1 MLATPVAT
9 EGISV
14 FKIVELGIL
23 NKQTHSSNTS
33 P

>member
-23 NKQTHSSNTS
+23 NKADTLL
-33 P
+33 

>member
-1 MLATPVAT
+1 MLATPVAA

-23 NKQTHSSNTS
+23 NKAHTLL
-33 P
+33 